1 MEYVEDGPFTGFQK
15 KKDHL
20 VCIDSDGC
28 AMDTMDIKLWSV
40 HGKGVGAGKPGKGSS
55 GPVE

>member
-28 AMDTMDIKLWSV
+28 AMDTMDLSLI
-40 HGKGVGAGKPGKGSS
+40 HI
-55 GPVE
+55 